1 MIDTAQVRRILR
13 LATTVDVSE
22 AVVAAQSVLDDT
34 ATALYTDEKRDLIGA
49 WLAAHFYAPDAVV
62 RTKVGEAETEY
73 APPLNGSGL
82 NTSRYG
88 RMVLTLDTSRYF
100 AGLGKRRIVIEAI
113 GPVDRDASATEV

>member
-22 AVVAAQSVLDDT
+22 AVVAAQSILDDT

-62 RTKVGEAETEY
+62 RTKVGEAETQY
-73 APPLNGSGL
+73 APPVNSAGL
-82 NTSRYG
+82 NSSKYG
-88 RMVLTLDTSRYF
+88 KMVMALDTSRYF
-100 AGLGKRRIVIEAI
+100 AGLGKRKIIIEAI
-113 GPVDRDASATEV
+113 GPWDRDASVTEV